1 MMSRRPIREAPRAPQ
16 EEGGS
21 AAPRPRRFPFL
32 LYRRLARMYRAPALL
47 TALLALALYY
57 LPLAVEVNYPWPP
70 ERDPWLLV
78 LAGAVLGVWLIPEI
92 GSRLS
97 GVEPRPEALIF
108 HSPWFSLRVS
118 YRRIRATRP
127 TTFGEVFPRIPYRHR
142 RWVEPFYEHPVLVI
156 ETDGYPLPARW
167 IRWFLGPY
175 VCTPQGT
182 GFVCLVPDWMTLS
195 RLIDAYRERHRKGG
209 DPGAAPA
216 RAPGM
221 GKY

>member
-1 MMSRRPIREAPRAPQ
+1 M
-16 EEGGS
+16 
-21 AAPRPRRFPFL
+21 
-32 LYRRLARMYRAPALL
+32 
-47 TALLALALYY
+47 YY

-78 LAGAVLGVWLIPEI
+78 LAGAVIGVWLIPEI

-97 GVEPRPEALIF
+97 GAEPRPEALIF

-142 RWVEPFYEHPVLVI
+142 RWVEPFYEHTVLVI

-175 VCTPQGT
+175 MCTPQGT
-182 GFVCLVPDWMTLS
+182 GFVCLVPDWMALS

-209 DPGAAPA
+209 DPGAAPT